1 METIYRINANEL
13 SEELIKSI
21 QAAFEGK
28 EIEIKVTDQLDETDY
43 LLSTR
48 SNKEYLYK
56 SMEELEHGDGI
67 PMTLAELQEK
77 YLK

>member
-48 SNKEYLYK
+48 SNKEHLYK

>member
-48 SNKEYLYK
+48 SNKEHLYK
-56 SMEELEHGDGI
+56 SMEELERGEGI

>member
-21 QAAFEGK
+21 QAAFNGK

-48 SNKEYLYK
+48 SNKEHLYK
-56 SMEELEHGDGI
+56 SMEELERGDGV

>member
-21 QAAFEGK
+21 QAAFNGK

-43 LLSTR
+43 LLSTK
-48 SNKEYLYK
+48 SNKEHLDK
-56 SMEELEHGDGI
+56 SMEELERGDGV